1 MGLTISAD
9 VKDLVQLGQD
19 LHRFGR
25 KIVGGRLFPRK
36 AHALR
41 IPSCRGYFRREEDA
55 EIREKLKLLSKRNFS
70 GVKTLILYG
79 PQGCGKKFSA
89 ANLMKKLYA
98 SPVKSSLL
106 VRTSD
111 AKRSFFQ
118 ERPTIKWTIN
128 ATNTRT
134 QLESFCSLAKE
145 IGLTEEA
152 KVAYWELA
160 LHSRT
165 LEGRQYHMYLHD
177 HCQTDAYDEA
187 LRQIYEEVMK
197 KLSLQNSWVLLIDG
211 FMADNVGS
219 LERYWPQPG
228 DCRFGNGLVIMT
240 TESPELLVKEVCDSS
255 LEKVHIGQMTE
266 SDAVKF
272 LESKSGISATG
283 NDKMNAEDIA
293 VNMLKCVPQDIAA

>member
-1 MGLTISAD
+1 MRLTISAD
-9 VKDLVQLGQD
+9 GKDLVQLGKKLQS
-19 LHRFGR
+19 FGR
-25 KIVGGRLFPRK
+25 KILGGVFQGK
-36 AHALR
+36 APALR
-41 IPSCRGYFRREEDA
+41 IPSCRGYYQREEDA

-89 ANLMKKLYA
+89 ANLMKKLYKL
-98 SPVKSSLL
+98 PVKSSFL

-111 AKRSFFQ
+111 AKRSFFP

-134 QLESFCSLAKE
+134 LLESYCSLAKE
-145 IGLTEEA
+145 IGLAKEA

-165 LEGRQYHMYLHD
+165 LEGRQYHMYLRD
-177 HCQTDAYDEA
+177 YCQTDAYDEA
-187 LRQIYEEVMK
+187 LKQIYEKVMK
-197 KLSLQNSWVLLIDG
+197 KLRLQNSWVLLIDG
-211 FMADNVGS
+211 FMADNVG
-219 LERYWPQPG
+219 LDRYWPQPG

-255 LEKVHIGQMTE
+255 LEKVHIGKMKE

-272 LESKSGISATG
+272 LESKSGITATG